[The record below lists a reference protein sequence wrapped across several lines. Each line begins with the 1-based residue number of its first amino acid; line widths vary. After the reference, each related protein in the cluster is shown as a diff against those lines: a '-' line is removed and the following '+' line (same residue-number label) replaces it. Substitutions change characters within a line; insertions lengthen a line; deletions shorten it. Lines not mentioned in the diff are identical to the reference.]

1 MNKINPRKLLNS
13 KWTAVNP
20 KNREKHF
27 MVSEVEFDED
37 ESVISCSIEAVISK
51 RITPIQWKDL
61 EDDSVWIHGWK

>member
-27 MVSEVEFDED
+27 MVNEVEFDED
-37 ESVISCSIEAVISK
+37 ESVISCSIETS
-51 RITPIQWKDL
+51 
-61 EDDSVWIHGWK
+61 H